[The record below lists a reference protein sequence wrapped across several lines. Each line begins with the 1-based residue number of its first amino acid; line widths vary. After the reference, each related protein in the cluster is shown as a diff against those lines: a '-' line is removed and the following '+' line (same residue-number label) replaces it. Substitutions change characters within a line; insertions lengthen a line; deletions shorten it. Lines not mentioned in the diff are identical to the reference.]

1 MASPAT
7 TGSTPLSIRAAHR
20 TTPSSTAIPRPR
32 TPQPGEQQQRGEGC
46 DGDADR
52 EHRNVVAVDD
62 GDHDQRGEV
71 VDHEH
76 REQEDPHPI
85 GNAAA
90 QQGEQPERQ
99 GGVRGH
105 RHPPAVRARLSG
117 VDRQEQDNRDHHPDQ
132 AGGQRKDEPPPFPQI
147 PKVELAPR
155 LQPDD
160 QEEQRH
166 QAAVDPGLQV
176 VVEAD
181 GTEPDRQLRA
191 PHRAV
196 GRLVDV
202 HPDEC
207 GRDGRHQH
215 TGAAGL
221 GPQERPQRSG
231 AIPRPRRTTTPPATQ
246 IQPPT
251 LTGVSL
257 RTDVAH
263 WAVHPGGLRPTK
275 TGRLRPARLAP
286 RATRRRSGQPR

>member
-7 TGSTPLSIRAAHR
+7 TGSTPLSHQGDPQDDAEQYGDRAA
-20 TTPSSTAIPRPR
+20 AD
-32 TPQPGEQQQRGEGC
+32 PQPGEQQQRGEGC

-71 VDHEH
+71 VDDEH
-76 REQEDPHPI
+76 REQEDPHPVR
-85 GNAAA
+85 NAAA
-90 QQGEQPERQ
+90 QEGEQPERQ

-117 VDRQEQDNRDHHPDQ
+117 VDRQEQHNRDHHPDQ

-147 PKVELAPR
+147 PQVELAPR

-181 GTEPDRQLRA
+181 RTEPDRQLRA

-207 GRDGRHQH
+207 DRDGRHQH

-231 AIPRPRRTTTPPATQ
+231 AVPRPRRTTTPP
-246 IQPPT
+246 
-251 LTGVSL
+251 
-257 RTDVAH
+257 
-263 WAVHPGGLRPTK
+263 
-275 TGRLRPARLAP
+275 GRRLSH
-286 RATRRRSGQPR
+286 RRSPA